1 MCELFAMSASQPTDV
16 GPYLAHLRPRGGHI
30 GPHAD
35 GWGVAYYE
43 GRAARVFKDAVPAA
57 ESRYLSLLA
66 RSHLES
72 TAVVAHIRKANPS
85 TTGRSTANTHP
96 FEREW
101 NGHSWVFAHNGKLPG
116 LHEVTRC
123 PTSRFHP
130 TGDTDSE
137 LAFCMLMDA
146 IACTANAGTAVTP
159 EQVTDAIAPLVRE
172 LSERGEFNFIL
183 SNGEHLFVHA
193 HTNLHVLEKS
203 LGTSIHPE
211 SQVLLATAPLTDEN
225 WQPLATGGIRVYQSG
240 VAVG

>member
-1 MCELFAMSASQPTDV
+1 MCELFALSASQPTDA
-16 GPYLAHLRPRGGHI
+16 GPYLARLMPRGGRI

-43 GRAARVFKDAVPAA
+43 GRAARVFKDAMPAA
-57 ESRYLSLLA
+57 GSRTLSQLT
-66 RSHLES
+66 RSHLRS

-101 NGHSWVFAHNGKLPG
+101 NGHAWIFAHNGKLPG
-116 LHEVTRC
+116 LHDLPRC

-130 TGDTDSE
+130 IGGTDSE

-146 IACTANAGTAVTP
+146 IACTARPGSAVTP
-159 EQVTDAIAPLVRE
+159 EQVKAAIAPLVQE

-183 SNGEHLFVHA
+183 GNGEHLFVHA
-193 HTNLHVLEKS
+193 HTRLHVLDQQR
-203 LGTSIHPE
+203 GTSRRRGAR
-211 SQVLLATAPLTDEN
+211 VLLATAPLTDEN
-225 WQPLATGGIRVYQSG
+225 WQPLAPGGIRIYQSG
-240 VAVG
+240 TAVG